1 MKKMPFAGLG
11 TVVLGLAL
19 LVLSTPGDIAAKKKK
34 QVAKA
39 EPTAED
45 FMVVDCLLPGKV
57 RRLGRRSNFIT
68 PRRPVRTT
76 AIDCQIRGGEYT
88 AFDRS
93 SYSTALKVWLD
104 EAKAGSAEAQYYVG
118 QIYEKGLGLD
128 PDYAT
133 AARWYNKAADQGY
146 SAAQISLGFLYEMG
160 LGVEQDS
167 TQALNWYRQASGL
180 PEEMIVLEGT
190 EYQDLV
196 DLKDELSQKN
206 EEIDK
211 LQSRLSQIQKQ
222 LEQERQE
229 GEDSE
234 QLQQEVRRLSREL
247 EAEQIVASQFQLRI
261 ADLQE
266 GLVSS
271 SEPAATAAATPPPT
285 APLPKSLKFGPFNA
299 LVIGN
304 RDYQQLE
311 PLDEAITD
319 ARAIAR
325 VLEDRYD
332 FAVRQ
337 VFDATRYDILSILN
351 ELREDLTEQHNL
363 LIYYVGHSVRDKETQ
378 RSWWQPVDAEPE
390 SRTNWISTRVM
401 NDHLDLIPA
410 KHILVVAD
418 AAYSGIL
425 TRSSVPRL
433 PQGMS
438 QEKRIDYI
446 RQILDKRS
454 RLVMA
459 SGQGPSAFSDAFLE
473 VLGANSNVIEASTI
487 YRQLVDRLAVA
498 GDSQVPEFA
507 PLRWARTEG
516 GGDFFFVPRRASVPS
531 GP

>member
-1 MKKMPFAGLG
+1 MMKMPFTGVG
-11 TVVLGLAL
+11 TTVLGLVL
-19 LVLSTPGDIAAKKKK
+19 LVLSTPGDISAKKKE
-34 QVAKA
+34 QVSDS

-57 RRLGRRSNFIT
+57 RRLGRRSNYIT
-68 PRRPVRTT
+68 PRRPARTT

-93 SYSTALKVWLD
+93 SYSTALKVWLE

-118 QIYEKGLGLD
+118 QIYEKGMGLD
-128 PDYAT
+128 PDYGT
-133 AARWYNKAADQGY
+133 AAQWYSKAADQGY
-146 SAAQISLGFLYEMG
+146 SAAQISLGFLYETG

-180 PEEMIVLEGT
+180 PDEMIVLEGT

-196 DLKDELSQKN
+196 DLKDELTAKN

-211 LQSRLSQIQKQ
+211 LQSQLSEIQQQ

-229 GEDSE
+229 GEESE
-234 QLQQEVRRLSREL
+234 PLQQQVRSLKKQL
-247 EAEQIVASQFQLRI
+247 EAEQLAASQFQLRI
-261 ADLQE
+261 ADMQV
-266 GLVSS
+266 GLADSTES
-271 SEPAATAAATPPPT
+271 AATAAASDSP

-311 PLDEAITD
+311 PLDQAITD
-319 ARAIAR
+319 AQAIAA

-332 FAVRQ
+332 FRVRQ

-390 SRTNWISTRVM
+390 SRANWISTRVM

-438 QEKRIDYI
+438 QERRVEYI
-446 RQILDKRS
+446 QQILDKRS

-459 SGQGPSAFSDAFLE
+459 SGDGPSPFGDAFLE
-473 VLGANSNVIEASTI
+473 VLGANNEVIEASTI
-487 YRQLVDRLAVA
+487 YRLLVDRLAGA
-498 GDSQVPEFA
+498 GDADVPEFA

-516 GGDFFFVPRRASVPS
+516 GGDFFFVPRRSALPS